1 MEQDKKRYA
10 TKAPTRGGARPG
22 AGRKKGSS
30 PRYTLEEL
38 LSNLEQATGRPYAE
52 QVAANYANAINR
64 SDWSGVRDYDR
75 VFLGKAVADKVEVES
90 VESEDAV
97 ATRAQAFAEA
107 LATLA
112 AKTPGK

>member
-1 MEQDKKRYA
+1 M
-10 TKAPTRGGARPG
+10 
-22 AGRKKGSS
+22 
-30 PRYTLEEL
+30 
-38 LSNLEQATGRPYAE
+38 
-52 QVAANYANAINR
+52 
-64 SDWSGVRDYDR
+64 
-75 VFLGKAVADKVEVES
+75 ADKVEVES